1 MDEMIGGD
9 PGASPL
15 SGGSGAILERAD
27 QFIDKVG
34 AKIPLIGKILS
45 RTELSSRSLL
55 LMGLALLLL
64 LLLPPLIRRL
74 MIRFKWTRSNF
85 RDEVIPQSFG
95 VVIVL
100 FTSVMLTA
108 TAWLYPLYRPQ
119 AKLWLV
125 AVVGFGVLGLLDDL
139 KGDRQIKGLRGHFSA
154 AAKGKITTG
163 FLKAVGGIVLAL
175 FLAWKIHGSEPVRIL
190 LDAAVIALS
199 ANFINL
205 LDLRPGRAGAVFLVF
220 GGAILLFGIQKQGVF
235 SGVSPLLFVV
245 LAALVVYERDARA
258 TVMLGDVGSNTLG
271 ACLGLALALSAC
283 PTLLRGIIL
292 VLLLSVHL
300 IAERLSLTKLIA
312 ETPLLR
318 ILDALTGVRVQ
329 TTPKKS

>member
-15 SGGSGAILERAD
+15 SGGGGAILERAD
-27 QFIDKVG
+27 MFIDKVG
-34 AKIPLIGKILS
+34 AKIPPIGKILS

-55 LMGLALLLL
+55 LMVLALLLL
-64 LLLPPLIRRL
+64 LILPPLIRHL
-74 MIRFKWTRSNF
+74 MIRLKWTRSNF

-100 FTSVMLTA
+100 FTGMMLAA

-125 AVVGFGVLGLLDDL
+125 AVLGFGVLGLLDDL
-139 KGDRQIKGLRGHFSA
+139 KGDKQIKGLRGHFSA
-154 AAKGKITTG
+154 AAKGKFTTG
-163 FLKAVGGIVLAL
+163 FLKAVGGILLSL
-175 FLAWKIHGSEPVRIL
+175 FLSWNLHNNDIARLL
-190 LDAAVIALS
+190 LDAALIALC

-205 LDLRPGRAGAVFLVF
+205 LDLRPGRAGAVFLVL
-220 GGAILLFGIQKQGVF
+220 GGAVLLFGIRTQGAF
-235 SGVSPLLFVV
+235 AGVSPLLFVV

-271 ACLGLALALSAC
+271 ACLGLALAQSAC
-283 PTLLRGIIL
+283 PTVLRGIF
-292 VLLLSVHL
+292 VLLLLGIHIV
-300 IAERLSLTKLIA
+300 AERISLTKLISD
-312 ETPLLR
+312 TPLLR
-318 ILDALTGVRVQ
+318 TLDALTGVRVQ
-329 TTPKKS
+329 SSASKS

>member
-34 AKIPLIGKILS
+34 AKISFVGRILS

-55 LMGLALLLL
+55 LMVLALFLLL
-64 LLLPPLIRRL
+64 ILPPLIRRL

-100 FTSVMLTA
+100 FTGMMLAA
-108 TAWLYPLYRPQ
+108 TARLYPSYLPQ

-125 AVVGFGVLGLLDDL
+125 AVLGFGVLGLLDDL
-139 KGDRQIKGLRGHFSA
+139 KGDKQIKGLRGHFAA
-154 AAKGKITTG
+154 AAKGKFTTG
-163 FLKAVGGIVLAL
+163 FLKAVGGILLAL
-175 FLAWKIHGSEPVRIL
+175 FLSWKIHGSDSVRLL
-190 LDAAVIALS
+190 LDAALIALS

-205 LDLRPGRAGAVFLVF
+205 LDLRPGRAGAVFLVL
-220 GGAILLFGIQKQGVF
+220 GGAILLFGIRTQGAF
-235 SGVSPLLFVV
+235 SGVSPLLFVA

-258 TVMLGDVGSNTLG
+258 TVMLGDIGSNTLG
-271 ACLGLALALSAC
+271 ACLGLALAQSAC
-283 PTLLRGIIL
+283 PLVLRGVFV
-292 VLLLSVHL
+292 VLLLGIHL

-312 ETPLLR
+312 EKPLLR
-318 ILDALTGVRVQ
+318 TLDALTGVRVQ
-329 TTPKKS
+329 ASTKKS